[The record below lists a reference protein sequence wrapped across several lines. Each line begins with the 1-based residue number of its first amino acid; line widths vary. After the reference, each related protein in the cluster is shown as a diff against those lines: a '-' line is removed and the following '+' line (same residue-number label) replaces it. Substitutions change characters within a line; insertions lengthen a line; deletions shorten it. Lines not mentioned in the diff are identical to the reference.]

1 MERRAARGAD
11 GEPACVA
18 DTPASLPDS
27 PFPLSAAQHEAWLAQ
42 ELAPDVPLCIAQYV
56 ELHGNLDVDLLRS
69 ATVATAD
76 EFGSP
81 FLRLVEI
88 EGRPLQVVDPSTDR
102 SIGLVDFR
110 GEADPVDAAREWMR
124 TDCGKPLDLTHD
136 RLVESSILRVG
147 DEHYLWYSKIHH
159 VALDGYGAMTMLNRI
174 AARYSAATLNR
185 ELPPNEA
192 ADPRYLLDVDEQ
204 YRSSSR
210 FAADRTFWAERIAGL
225 GPGPSLTRTMA
236 PAVAASTD
244 IAGPLPEAA
253 ERALREAG
261 QHGTAKII
269 AAFACY
275 LSRMTG
281 RRDVLLRIPVS
292 ARTTAVLR
300 RSGGMMAGIV
310 PLPVEIRPEDTVG
323 ELVERVRLDLLGALR
338 HQRFGLGDIRR
349 DVGPG
354 AADTLSGPM
363 INVMLFHQE
372 LRLGT
377 LVGEYHIVTSGP
389 VEDLL
394 VDVYQSGTP
403 VRTFVHFLANPHRYD
418 ADEVGAHHRRFVEL
432 LDEFLGAD
440 ADAPITAVHDDTA
453 RLDFWTRTLAGAPP
467 LIELPA
473 DRPRPA
479 RPSGRSGTVY
489 APIGAELHHR
499 LTEFAAEYRT
509 DVFTVMHAVL
519 ALMLSRVARTEDVV
533 VGTVVDADVLVSRTR
548 LRGSEPFTELVEGVR
563 DAAAKASAHRGA
575 SFEQIVDA
583 LDPPRSR
590 SHAPL
595 FQVLLDYAE
604 RGRDLGDLDLL
615 VTVGEQHEHVRFT
628 YAADL
633 FDAVTA
639 SSFGLRLL
647 RIAEAALADPSIVA
661 GDIDLL
667 EPAEHALL
675 RTWSSR
681 PASPTR
687 RTLTELFALTAARSA
702 DTTAVV
708 AGGERLSYGELDAR
722 SNRLA
727 RYLLSIG
734 VGPQSLV
741 AVAAPRSAALVVA
754 LLAVVKAGAAY
765 LPIDADHPGE
775 RSAFVLDDARPVCL
789 LATRGTA
796 ATLAPSGIPVLLL
809 DSKETG
815 VDAVSPLPVTDS
827 ERGPI
832 GPESL
837 AYVVYT
843 SGSTGRPKGVAV
855 SHGNV
860 VALFASAEQLFRF
873 DDTDVWTMFHSPA
886 FDFSVWELWGA
897 LLHGGTLVVLDF
909 DTTRAPAHFLG
920 LLRRERVTVLSQT
933 PTAFA
938 QLIEADAADQHAEPL
953 PLRYVVLGGE
963 ALDLGQL
970 ARWYSHHDEDA
981 PVLVNM
987 YGITETTVHVSH
999 LPLDPGFAAAA
1010 WTSVI
1015 GRAIPG
1021 FKVSVL
1027 DPRLHP
1033 VPVGVAG
1040 ELYVSGPQ
1048 VARGYLGR
1056 AGLTA
1061 SRFVADTSGSR
1072 MYRTGDVVR
1081 WRRDG
1086 LLEYLGRD
1094 DQQVEIRGF
1103 RVELGEVES
1112 VLGRCDGVA
1121 QAVATVHRDQVTGP
1135 ALAAYV
1141 VPEPGALVDP
1151 SAVREIAE
1159 SALPSYMVP
1168 ASVTVLAQLPVTA
1181 NGKLDRAALPS
1192 PVVNSRAEFVAPG
1205 TAVEESLATVFA
1217 DSLNVPSVGVD
1228 DDFFALGGNSLI
1240 AARAAARI
1248 HTEFGAGVGVR
1259 DIFDAPTVRLL
1270 ATRVAGAGTTTR
1282 PPLVATDRSV
1292 SVPVSLAQTRMWLL
1306 DQYDTTSPAYNIA
1319 AAFRL
1324 RGPLDV
1330 AALGAA
1336 LTDVVD
1342 RHQILRTVFPL
1353 VGDVPVQSVLTVE
1366 DALPSLRSVAVVG
1379 ESDLRQRLSA
1389 ALSAGFELTAQVP
1402 LRAELFEI
1410 GPREHVFALVVHHI
1424 AADALSLAPLAR
1436 DVTAAYSARVSGNAP
1451 RWEPLPVHYRDY
1463 SVWQRTLLGSED
1475 DPDSLMSRQLAYWC
1489 SALAEAPVVAELP
1502 LDRPRPEHRSLAGA
1516 GMSFTV
1522 EERLHERMRDLA
1534 RQHEVTV
1541 FMVSHAAFAVLL
1553 GGLTSTSD
1561 VVIGSPV
1568 AGRSEAVLD
1577 DVVGM
1582 FVNTLALR
1590 TPITGSDSFAA
1601 LLHTVR
1607 DRDLEAFAHADVPF
1621 DRVVEALDVPR
1632 ITAHAPLFQVLFE
1645 FQDVER
1651 PTPTLPDLTVEEI
1664 DLGVSVS
1671 TFDLQLTLVEQFRED
1686 GSPAGMSA
1694 TFTYA
1699 TDIFDAATVQ
1709 TFADRFVRVLDT
1721 IVATPDV
1728 PLARIDLLAPDER
1741 EALVPVCGHPA
1752 EAPRLLPDILSA
1764 AAQRDPHAVALS
1776 YGNAVMSYRELDDWS
1791 NRLAWVLID
1800 RGIGPEDQVA
1810 IGLVRSVE
1818 LVVSVW
1824 AVAKSGA
1831 SFVPVDPSLPP
1842 ARIAD
1847 ILADSGAVAGLT
1859 VAEQRDRMPDG
1870 VEWLHLDYP
1879 GPSRRWRSHPITA
1892 GDRVVPLRREHPA
1905 YLMYTSGSTGTPKG
1919 VVITHAGLQNLTA
1932 EQHTRY
1938 ATTNASRVLN
1948 LASPGFDAS
1957 MLEYLMAFGAGARLV
1972 IAATHVYGGEALTE
1986 LLTSERIT
1994 HSFMTPA
2001 VLATVD
2007 PRGLHLLRTLVV
2019 GGERCP
2025 PELLDRWA
2033 SRRDLL
2039 VAYGPT
2045 ETTVVSNIGAPM
2057 AAGDPV
2063 RIGRPI
2069 RGIRELLLDEW
2080 LRPVPVGV
2088 VGELYMLGEGLARG
2102 YHRMPGSTATSF
2114 VANPFDHEGSR
2125 MYRTGDLMRWT
2136 REGLLEYVGRNDF
2149 QVKLRGQ
2156 RVEPGE
2162 VEAVLTRCPGV
2173 AQAVVAVRR
2182 TPAGQAALAGY
2193 VTAREQARLDS
2204 TEVLHFAG
2212 SVLAP
2217 FMVPATVTVLD
2228 RFPLGPN
2235 GKIDR
2240 RALPDPELA
2249 PRIFRAPTTPF
2260 ESAVAGIFAEVLGS
2274 GAVGADDDFFA
2285 SGGNSLTATQ
2295 VVARINA
2302 ALGSD
2307 IGVREVFEAPT
2318 VRALA
2323 ARIGGTGAAEKP
2335 VLTAVQRPDPL
2346 PLSWAQHRMWLLNQ
2360 FDTSSPAYNVAMM
2373 VRLSGALDVGALT
2386 SALADVVTRQESLRT
2401 RYPYGGAG
2409 PTQVI
2414 VDANDIARPTVV
2426 TTGDALHEQVSEL
2439 VSTGFDVAAD
2449 VPIRARLFEYGERD
2463 HLLVVVVHHIA
2474 ADGFSMVPLARDV
2487 LAAYAA
2493 RSAGRAPEWDPLP
2506 VQYADYT
2513 VWQRELLGSE
2523 DDPDSLMSRQLGYW
2537 RSVLADAPV
2546 VTELPADRDRPP
2558 QRSGSGD
2565 RWRFSID
2572 ADLHRDVVALA
2583 RSRHCTVFMVMHAA
2597 FALLL
2602 SRSGGT
2608 SDIVIGSPVAGR
2620 GESDLDDV
2628 VGMFVNTLVL
2638 RTEVSGTFTEL
2649 LERVRDTDL
2658 AAYTHADVPFERVV
2672 EALNPP
2678 RSQSHSPLFQVLL
2691 EFRNTEYPEL
2701 TLPHLDIEVLEPD
2714 IAVALFDLQLTLR
2727 ERYDQSG
2734 TPSGMTAAFTYATD
2748 LFGADTV
2755 RILADRFARILAA
2768 VISQPGVA
2776 VGDVDLLTPVER
2788 RTLRERSMAA
2798 GTFVLDSRL
2807 HLAPEGATGAVYL
2820 DEIQADGLSPR
2831 AAAATVVANP
2841 FGAPGSRMFRTGR
2854 HARWTRSGHLVGV
2867 GGSPLHSITE
2877 VMKSHPAIREAVA
2890 LSTAAGVTLFWV
2902 PAAAAAVLPM
2912 PEELRVFGAQRL
2924 ESRFVPARFV
2934 ALGAVPRTTDGE
2946 ADEDALR
2953 ALIAEAQSPDRSS
2966 RQRWTELQ
2974 RAVAEQWVAVL
2985 GHEDFS
2991 REDGFFDVGG
3001 NSVRVVE
3008 LARRFEDR
3016 WPGVLRVGRLFDV
3029 VTVAAQAEAI
3039 SHSAETTEV
3048 AAPATYEF

>member
-1 MERRAARGAD
+1 MERRAARGSA

-18 DTPASLPDS
+18 DTPARFPASPAS
-27 PFPLSAAQHEAWLAQ
+27 PFPLSAAQYEAWLAQ
-42 ELAPDVPLCIAQYV
+42 QLAPDVPLCIAQYV
-56 ELHGNLDVDLLRS
+56 ELHGTLDVDLLMS
-69 ATVATAD
+69 ATVAAAD

-81 FLRLVEI
+81 FLRLIEV
-88 EGRPLQVVDPSTDR
+88 EGRPFQLVDPSTDR

-110 GEADPVDAAREWMR
+110 GEVDPEDAARRWMR
-124 TDCGKPLDLTHD
+124 ADCATPIDLTHD

-174 AARYSAATLNR
+174 AVRYSAATANL
-185 ELPPNEA
+185 EPPPNEA
-192 ADPRYLLDVDEQ
+192 VDPRYLLDVDEQ

-210 FAADRTFWAERIAGL
+210 FAADRQFWAERIAGL
-225 GPGPSLTRTMA
+225 GPAPSLARRAA
-236 PAVAASTD
+236 PAVVDSTD

-253 ERALREAG
+253 ERALRETG
-261 QHGTAKII
+261 QYGTAKII
-269 AAFACY
+269 AGFACY
-275 LSRMTG
+275 LARMTG
-281 RRDVLLRIPVS
+281 RRNVLVTIPVS

-300 RSGGMMAGIV
+300 RSGGMVAGIV

-349 DVGPG
+349 EAGAG

-363 INVMLFHQE
+363 VNVMLFHQE
-372 LRLGT
+372 LRLGS

-389 VEDLL
+389 VDDLL
-394 VDVYQSGTP
+394 VDVYQSGVP
-403 VRTFVHFLANPHRYD
+403 VKTFVHFLANPNRYD
-418 ADEVGAHHRRFVEL
+418 AEEVGAHHRRFVEL
-432 LDEFLGAD
+432 LDEFLRAD
-440 ADAPITAVHDDTA
+440 ADAAISTVHEDTA
-453 RLDFWTRTLAGAPP
+453 RLDFWTRTLADAPP

-473 DRPRPA
+473 DRPRPP
-479 RPSGRSGTVY
+479 RPSGRSAAVEV
-489 APIGAELHHR
+489 AIGAALQHR
-499 LTEFAAEYRT
+499 LTMFAAEYRT
-509 DVFTVMHAVL
+509 DVFTVVHAAL
-519 ALMLSRVARTEDVV
+519 ALLLSRVARTADVV
-533 VGTVVDADVLVSRTR
+533 VGTAVDAEVLVSRTR
-548 LRGSEPFTELVEGVR
+548 LRGSEPFTEVVERVR
-563 DAAAKASAHRGA
+563 DAAREAAAHRGV
-575 SFEQIVDA
+575 SWEQIVDA

-590 SHAPL
+590 AHAPL
-595 FQVLLDYAE
+595 FQVLLDYGD
-604 RGRDLGDLDLL
+604 RGRDLGDLDLV
-615 VTVGEQHEHVRFT
+615 VTVDHEQVRFT

-633 FDAVTA
+633 FDDGTV
-639 SSFGLRLL
+639 SGFGHRLL
-647 RIAEAALADPSIVA
+647 RVAETALDDPSVPV

-667 EPAEHALL
+667 APAEHTLL
-675 RTWSSR
+675 LEWSTR
-681 PASPTR
+681 PTSPPR
-687 RTLTELFALTAARSA
+687 RTLTELFAVRAAGTPDA
-702 DTTAVV
+702 TAVV
-708 AGGERLSYGELDAR
+708 AGGERLSYGRLDAR

-727 RYLLSIG
+727 RQLLSRG

-754 LLAVVKAGAAY
+754 LVAVVKAGAAY
-765 LPIDADHPGE
+765 LPIDVDHPGE
-775 RSAFVLDDARPVCL
+775 RSALVLDDARPVCL
-789 LATRGTA
+789 LATQDTA
-796 ATLAPSGIPVLLL
+796 AALAPSNIPVFLL
-809 DSKETG
+809 DSEEG
-815 VDAVSPLPVTDS
+815 ELDAVSELPVTDA
-827 ERGPI
+827 ERAPI
-832 GPESL
+832 NPDSL

-855 SHGNV
+855 THGNV

-897 LLHGGTLVVLDF
+897 LLHGATLVVADF
-909 DTTRAPAHFLG
+909 DATRSPAQFLEV
-920 LLRRERVTVLSQT
+920 LRRERVTVLSQT

-938 QLIEADAADQHAEPL
+938 QLIEAEATNEDAEPL

-970 ARWYSHHDEDA
+970 ARWYSRHDDNA

-999 LPLDPGFAAAA
+999 LALDPEFAAAA

-1021 FKVSVL
+1021 FRVSVL

-1086 LLEYLGRD
+1086 HLEYLGRD

-1121 QAVATVHRDQVTGP
+1121 QAVVTLHRNEVTGP

-1141 VPEPGALVDP
+1141 VPGPGALIDP
-1151 SAVREIAE
+1151 GAVREAAE

-1168 ASVTVLAQLPVTA
+1168 GSVTVLAQLPLTV
-1181 NGKLDRAALPS
+1181 NGKVDRAALPS
-1192 PVVNSRAEFVAPG
+1192 PVVQARADFVAPG
-1205 TAVEESLATVFA
+1205 SAVEEALAAVFA
-1217 DSLNVPSVGVD
+1217 ELLNVPSVGVD
-1228 DDFFALGGNSLI
+1228 DDFFGLGGNSLI

-1248 HTEFGAGVGVR
+1248 QTELGAGVGVR
-1259 DIFDAPTVRLL
+1259 DLFEAPTIRLL
-1270 ATRVAGAGTTTR
+1270 ATRVGEAATTTR
-1282 PPLVATDRSV
+1282 PPLVPTDRS
-1292 SVPVSLAQTRMWLL
+1292 SPVPVSLAQTRMWFL
-1306 DQYDTTSPAYNIA
+1306 DQFDTTSPAYNIA

-1324 RGPLDV
+1324 RGPLDA
-1330 AALGAA
+1330 AALEAA
-1336 LTDVVD
+1336 LIDVVD
-1342 RHQILRTVFPL
+1342 RHEILRTVFPL
-1353 VGDVPVQSVLTVE
+1353 AGDTPVQSVLPGR
-1366 DALPSLRSVAVVG
+1366 DALPGLRAVAVTG
-1379 ESDLRQRLSA
+1379 ESELRQRISSA
-1389 ALSAGFELTAQVP
+1389 LATGFDLTTQVP
-1402 LRAELFEI
+1402 LRAELFEV
-1410 GPREHVFALVVHHI
+1410 GPSEHVFALVVHHI
-1424 AADALSLAPLAR
+1424 AADALSLGPLAR
-1436 DVTAAYSARVSGNAP
+1436 DVTAAYAARVAGHAP
-1451 RWEPLPVHYRDY
+1451 RWEPLPVHYGDY
-1463 SVWQRTLLGSED
+1463 SRWQRALLGSAD
-1475 DPDSLMSRQLAYWC
+1475 DPDSLMSRQLAYWR
-1489 SALAEAPVVAELP
+1489 SMLADAPIVADLP
-1502 LDRPRPEHRSLAGA
+1502 LDRPRPEVRSLAGA
-1516 GMSFTV
+1516 GVSFTV
-1522 EERLHERMRDLA
+1522 DARLHERLRDLA
-1534 RQHEVTV
+1534 REHEVTV
-1541 FMVSHAAFAVLL
+1541 FMVSHAVFAVLL
-1553 GGLTSTSD
+1553 GNLTGTSD

-1568 AGRSEAVLD
+1568 AGRSETVLD
-1577 DVVGM
+1577 DLVGM

-1590 TPITGSDSFAA
+1590 TPVPGSGSFAD

-1621 DRVVEALDVPR
+1621 ERVVEALDLPR
-1632 ITAHAPLFQVLFE
+1632 TTSHAPLFQVLFE

-1651 PTPTLPDLTVEEI
+1651 PTPALPGLTVEEI
-1664 DLGVSVS
+1664 NLGVSVS
-1671 TFDLQLTLVEQFRED
+1671 TFDLQLTLIEQFAED
-1686 GSPAGMSA
+1686 GSPAGMSGG
-1694 TFTYA
+1694 FTYA
-1699 TDIFDAATVQ
+1699 TDIFDAATVHA
-1709 TFADRFVRVLDT
+1709 FAERFVRLLDT
-1721 IVATPDV
+1721 IVASPDV
-1728 PLARIDLLAPDER
+1728 LLARIDVLTPDER
-1741 EALVPVCGHPA
+1741 GALVPVGGHPA

-1831 SFVPVDPSLPP
+1831 SFVPVDPSLPQ

-1847 ILADSGAVAGLT
+1847 ILADSGAVVGLT

-1879 GPSRRWRSHPITA
+1879 GPSRRWRSHPITD
-1892 GDRVVPLRREHPA
+1892 GDRVAALRPEHPA

-1919 VVITHAGLQNLTA
+1919 VVITHTGLQNLTV
-1932 EQHTRY
+1932 EQHIRY
-1938 ATTNASRVLN
+1938 ATTAASRVLN
-1948 LASPGFDAS
+1948 LAAPGFDAS

-1972 IAATHVYGGEALTE
+1972 IAAPQVYGGDALTD
-1986 LLTSERIT
+1986 LLASERIT
-1994 HSFMTPA
+1994 HAFVTPA

-2033 SRRDLL
+2033 SGRTLL

-2057 AAGDPV
+2057 APGDPV

-2088 VGELYMLGEGLARG
+2088 VGELYMLGDGLARG
-2102 YHRMPGSTATSF
+2102 YHRKPGSTAASF
-2114 VANPFDHEGSR
+2114 VANPFDRAGSR

-2136 REGLLEYVGRNDF
+2136 PDGLLEYMGRNDF

-2173 AQAVVAVRR
+2173 AQAVVTVRR
-2182 TPAGQAALAGY
+2182 TPAGQAVLAGY
-2193 VTAREQARLDS
+2193 VTADEHADLDS
-2204 TEVLHFAG
+2204 TEVLLFAG

-2228 RFPLGPN
+2228 RMPLGPN
-2235 GKIDR
+2235 GKVDR

-2249 PRIFRAPTTPF
+2249 PRVFRAPTTPF
-2260 ESAVAGIFAEVLGS
+2260 ESMIAGIFAEVLRS

-2302 ALGSD
+2302 ALGAS
-2307 IGVREVFEAPT
+2307 IGVRDVFEAPT

-2323 ARIGGTGAAEKP
+2323 GRIEGRGAADRP
-2335 VLTAVQRPDPL
+2335 RLTAVQRPDPL

-2360 FDTSSPAYNVAMM
+2360 IDTSSPAYNIAMM
-2373 VRLSGALDVGALT
+2373 VRLSGTLDVDALAAALT
-2386 SALADVVTRQESLRT
+2386 DVVIRHETLRT
-2401 RYPYGGAG
+2401 RYPHGVAG

-2414 VDANDIARPTVV
+2414 IDAHDVAGLTVV
-2426 TTGDALHEQVSEL
+2426 TTGEAPLSEL
-2439 VSTGFDVAAD
+2439 VSTGFDVAAE
-2449 VPIRARLFEYGERD
+2449 VPMRARLFEYGERD

-2487 LAAYAA
+2487 LTAYTA
-2493 RSAGRAPEWDPLP
+2493 RAAGRAPGWDPLP

-2513 VWQRELLGSE
+2513 VWQRQLLGSE
-2523 DDPDSLMSRQLGYW
+2523 DDADSLMSRQLDYW
-2537 RSVLADAPV
+2537 RAVLADAPV
-2546 VTELPADRDRPP
+2546 VTELPADRERPP
-2558 QRSGSGD
+2558 HRSGAGD
-2565 RWRFSID
+2565 RWTFTID
-2572 ADLHRDVVALA
+2572 EDMHRDVVALA
-2583 RSRHCTVFMVMHAA
+2583 RSRHCTVFMVVHAA

-2608 SDIVIGSPVAGR
+2608 RDIVIGSPVAGR
-2620 GESDLDDV
+2620 GEADLDDV

-2638 RTEVSGTFTEL
+2638 RTEVSGTFADL
-2649 LERVRDTDL
+2649 LGRVRDTDL

-2672 EALNPP
+2672 EILNPP
-2678 RSQSHSPLFQVLL
+2678 RSQSHSPMFQVLL
-2691 EFRNTEYPEL
+2691 EFRNTQYPAL
-2701 TLPHLDIEVLEPD
+2701 PLPHLDVEVLEPE
-2714 IAVALFDLQLTLR
+2714 VTVSLFDLQLTLR
-2727 ERYDQSG
+2727 ERHDESG
-2734 TPSGMTAAFTYATD
+2734 SPTGMTAAFTYATD
-2748 LFGADTV
+2748 LFDEQT
-2755 RILADRFARILAA
+2755 IHTLADRFTRILSAA
-2768 VISQPGVA
+2768 VAEPGIA
-2776 VGDVDLLTPVER
+2776 VDEIDLLGPADR
-2788 RTLRERSMAA
+2788 RQLREHSLAA
-2798 GTFVLDSRL
+2798 GTFVLDSYL
-2807 HLAPEGATGAVYL
+2807 HLVPEGATGAVYL
-2820 DEIQADGLSPR
+2820 AESAADDLSPR
-2831 AAAATVVANP
+2831 EAATTVVANP
-2841 FGAPGSRMFRTGR
+2841 FGAPGSRMVRTGR
-2854 HARWTRSGHLVGV
+2854 LARWTRSGRLVGV
-2867 GGSPLHSITE
+2867 DGSPLHSIPDI
-2877 VMKSHPAIREAVA
+2877 MKTHPAIREAVA
-2890 LSTAAGVTLFWV
+2890 LTTAAGITLFWV
-2902 PAAAAAVLPM
+2902 PAATAAVLPT
-2912 PEELRVFGAQRL
+2912 PEDLRAFGAQRL
-2924 ESRFVPARFV
+2924 ESRLVPAQFF
-2934 ALGAVPRTTDGE
+2934 ALGAVPRSPDGE
-2946 ADEDALR
+2946 VDEDALR
-2953 ALIAEAQSPDRSS
+2953 ALIPEAQAPDRTS
-2966 RQRWTELQ
+2966 RQRWTEVQ
-2974 RAVAEQWVAVL
+2974 RAVAEEWAAVL

-3016 WPGVLRVGRLFDV
+3016 WPGALRVGRLFDV
-3029 VTVAAQAEAI
+3029 VTVAAQAEVI
-3039 SHSAETTEV
+3039 SHSADATQV
-3048 AAPATYEF
+3048 RAPATYEF